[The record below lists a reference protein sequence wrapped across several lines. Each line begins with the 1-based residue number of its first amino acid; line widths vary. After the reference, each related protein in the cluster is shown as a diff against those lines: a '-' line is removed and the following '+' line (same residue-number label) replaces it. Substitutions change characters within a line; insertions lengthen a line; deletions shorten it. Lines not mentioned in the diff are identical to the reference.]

1 MSIVVKIIIG
11 IALLIT
17 LLLVMALFVK
27 KEFNVQREIVINV
40 PKQKV
45 FDYIKL
51 LKNQNN
57 FSKWAS
63 MDPNM
68 IKEFKGIDGTPGF
81 VSAWDSKVKNVGK
94 GEQEIL
100 SITEGSRIEFEIHF
114 KKPMESKAK
123 AYMTTDSI
131 GTTQTRVTWGF
142 DSAMKYPMNLML
154 LFMNMDKMIGAD
166 FEIGLNNLKA
176 ILEKQ

>member
-1 MSIVVKIIIG
+1 
-11 IALLIT
+11 
-17 LLLVMALFVK
+17 
-27 KEFNVQREIVINV
+27 
-40 PKQKV
+40 
-45 FDYIKL
+45 
-51 LKNQNN
+51 
-57 FSKWAS
+57 
-63 MDPNM
+63 
-68 IKEFKGIDGTPGF
+68 
-81 VSAWDSKVKNVGK
+81 
-94 GEQEIL
+94 
-100 SITEGSRIEFEIHF
+100 
-114 KKPMESKAK
+114 MESKAK